1 MDPPNSCLYPSRL
14 SSTPSSGAYP
24 SGMRRNTILAIAFL
38 LMAIAIAGT
47 LAVLRIYSLRG

>member
-1 MDPPNSCLYPSRL
+1 M
-14 SSTPSSGAYP
+14 
-24 SGMRRNTILAIAFL
+24 MRRNTILAIAFL

>member
-1 MDPPNSCLYPSRL
+1 MSLPIERVLNQPLDR
-14 SSTPSSGAYP
+14 AYP

-47 LAVLRIYSLRG
+47 LAVLRLYSLRG